1 MSHGHGDKI
10 PKAPRSLLPRLVPRT
25 RRLDAAPTAGPASVA
40 GGRRRHGRGA
50 PARPLLVGRSYPAGR
65 AGLDVPSARPWGFRR
80 PVCPPLA
87 IIASELT
94 SGATAYRMGTGGG
107 TGGGVGSVA
116 RRPDSKQKQRK
127 KIMDNLEIEDG

>member
-1 MSHGHGDKI
+1 MVTGDKI
-10 PKAPRSLLPRLVPRT
+10 TTKAPRSLFPGPWQ
-25 RRLDAAPTAGPASVA
+25 DAAPASVA

-116 RRPDSKQKQRK
+116 RRPGSPGSKQKQRK
-127 KIMDNLEIEDG
+127 TILLVIDNLETEDG